1 MIIGYSFQCQ
11 GLKEPMHVRGNS
23 YDECYYKFR
32 EYWSSDYDVETDKLT
47 SVNSIEFNFYI
58 V

>member
-11 GLKEPMHVRGNS
+11 GLKEPMSVRGNS
-23 YDECYYKFR
+23 YGECYDKFR
-32 EYWSSDYDVETDKLT
+32 EYWGADYDVETGELT
-47 SVNSIEFNFYI
+47 SVNSIEFNFDI